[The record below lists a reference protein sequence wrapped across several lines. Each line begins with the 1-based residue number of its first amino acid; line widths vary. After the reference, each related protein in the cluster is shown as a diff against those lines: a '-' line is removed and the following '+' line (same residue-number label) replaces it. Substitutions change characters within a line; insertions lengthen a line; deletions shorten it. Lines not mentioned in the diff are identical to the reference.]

1 VEGVID
7 EPDVY
12 VVLYRNEDAEGNR
25 VQLDGN
31 DVLSSPDIIGGGR
44 LPHHYKTDG
53 TDQLAANPIHGLTK
67 EWQEV
72 SIPVNY
78 KSEPD
83 PVILQNKGYSLIIGF
98 ASSWGGAHFKGAI
111 GSKYYIDNAQ
121 LFCE

>member
-1 VEGVID
+1 M
-7 EPDVY
+7 
-12 VVLYRNEDAEGNR
+12 
-25 VQLDGN
+25 
-31 DVLSSPDIIGGGR
+31 
-44 LPHHYKTDG
+44 T
-53 TDQLAANPIHGLTK
+53 IH
-67 EWQEV
+67 V
-72 SIPVNY
+72 DY